1 MQLSDGF
8 LDKWEHI
15 INEVNKTNIPL
26 ECVKKVIIKLEGRK
40 RRTINLHALRKQG
53 LDINEIEIMLT
64 RILDDLGDVVYDLDF
79 VVDALS
85 VAEMAQPET
94 DKLLQTLKNKQT

>member
-1 MQLSDGF
+1 
-8 LDKWEHI
+8 
-15 INEVNKTNIPL
+15 
-26 ECVKKVIIKLEGRK
+26 
-40 RRTINLHALRKQG
+40 
-53 LDINEIEIMLT
+53 MLT

>member
-40 RRTINLHALRKQG
+40 RRTINLPALRKQG